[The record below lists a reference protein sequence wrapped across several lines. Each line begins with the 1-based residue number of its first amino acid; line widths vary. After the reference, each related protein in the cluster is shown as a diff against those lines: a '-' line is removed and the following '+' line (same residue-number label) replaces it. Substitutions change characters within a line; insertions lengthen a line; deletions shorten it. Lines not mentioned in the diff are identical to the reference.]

1 MKKSAML
8 FWKRFLTREDGAV
21 VIMLSFVLVFVFFPI
36 LAVTTE
42 LGLRT
47 MEQRKLQHQAD
58 VAAYSASVAWL
69 AVDQDPSLQAVNQ
82 CPPNLV
88 LEAGYF
94 AAHGSGFEASNPRIS
109 KFLRCGSTDEIKIV
123 SDSHTRSCNVASENS
138 KERLDDGFFGLCV
151 RLSQEQPR
159 LFSRLFL
166 GPGDLKITASAIT
179 ILPNVVSQPDTCLL
193 ALAET
198 GHGIDAGD
206 GITVGGNFSIDVL
219 GDCVVG
225 SNSNI
230 RRNGNNT
237 IIGPCVARTIDTG
250 ACTST
255 TANSTVHF
263 IDPLA
268 ERLSWVENWDLDR
281 SNGICT
287 AFTLPS
293 SNILEDG
300 AVYCINEHVLKSGAG
315 SSLTGGKNMIIV
327 GPQGSLRFEGNSGFS
342 FDALTKESTQNQN
355 ISGVSIYS
363 PFSDV
368 VLGGNS
374 QSSGCGGVI
383 ARRIKVVG
391 TPEFKFSCDREKNGS
406 VNENLK
412 KGLQLAY

>member
-1 MKKSAML
+1 MKKWIVLSL
-8 FWKRFLTREDGAV
+8 KRFLACEDGAV
-21 VIMLSFVLVFVFFPI
+21 IIMLSFVLIFIFIPI

-58 VAAYSASVAWL
+58 VAAYSASAAWL
-69 AVDQDPSLQAVNQ
+69 TVDQNPSLHAVNQ

-88 LEAGYF
+88 RKAGYF
-94 AAHGSGFEASNPRIS
+94 AAHGSGFEASNQRAS
-109 KFLRCGSTDEIKIV
+109 KLLHCGSANEIKV
-123 SDSHTRSCNVASENS
+123 VNDSHDRSCSVASENS
-138 KERLDDGFFGLCV
+138 EERLDEDFFGLCV
-151 RLSQEQPR
+151 RLSQDQPR

-166 GPGDLKITASAIT
+166 GRGNFRISATAIT
-179 ILPNVVSQPDTCLL
+179 MLPSLVSQPDTCLL

-198 GHGIDAGD
+198 GHGIDGD

-237 IIGPCVARTIDTG
+237 IIGPCVARTIDQD
-250 ACTST
+250 ACTNT
-255 TANSTVHF
+255 TANNAVHF
-263 IDPLA
+263 MDPLA
-268 ERLSWVENWDLDR
+268 EKLSWVENWDLNR
-281 SNGICT
+281 SGGICT

-293 SNILEDG
+293 SNTLEDG
-300 AVYCINEHVLKSGAG
+300 AIYCINEHTLKSGAG
-315 SSLTGGKNMIIV
+315 SSLSGGASMIIV
-327 GPQGSLRFEGNSGFS
+327 GPQGSLRFEGNSGFK
-342 FDALTKESTQNQN
+342 FDALTKENAPDQSLT
-355 ISGVSIYS
+355 GVSIYS

-374 QSSGCGGVI
+374 ESSGCGGVI

-391 TPEFKFSCDREKNGS
+391 TPEFTFSCDREKNGS
-406 VNENLK
+406 VNDNLK
-412 KGLQLAY
+412 KSLTLAY